1 MVEEPEELQDELAD
15 DEQPRKPWLLIVL
28 ALILAALAGLASV
41 QWKRAV
47 DREEKLTAEM
57 QVVYR
62 DAESLRTKAAQAEQ
76 RIRVVEQQV
85 AALTSE
91 RDGLTQRV
99 KQLEEELSKLRRPKA
114 AAKKPKIP
122 LKR

>member
-1 MVEEPEELQDELAD
+1 VIEEPEELQDEFPD
-15 DEQPRKPWLLIVL
+15 DEQPRRPWLLIVL

-47 DREEKLTAEM
+47 DREEKLQTEM
-57 QVVYR
+57 KVVYR

-76 RIRVVEQQV
+76 RMRVLEQQV

-91 RDGLTQRV
+91 RDSFTQRV
-99 KQLEEELSKLRRPKA
+99 KQLEEELNKLRRPKA
-114 AAKKPKIP
+114 AVKKPKAP

>member
-1 MVEEPEELQDELAD
+1 MVEEPEELQDEFSE
-15 DEQPRKPWLLIVL
+15 DERPRKPWLLIVL
-28 ALILAALAGLASV
+28 VLILAALAGVASV

-76 RIRVVEQQV
+76 RMKVLEQQLST
-85 AALTSE
+85 LTSD
-91 RDGLTQRV
+91 RDSLTQRV
-99 KQLEEELSKLRRPKA
+99 RQLEEELNKLRRSKP
-114 AAKKPKIP
+114 AAKKPTP
-122 LKR
+122 PKR